1 MVVLIDT
8 NASINF
14 IIKRSDP
21 QLEAIIDVMKLC
33 ANDEIDGFFT
43 VLDSRTCLLYNILTF
58 ENDVDMR

>member
-1 MVVLIDT
+1 MVVIMDT
-8 NASINF
+8 IVAINF

-33 ANDEIDGFFT
+33 ANDEIDGIFT
-43 VLDSRTCLLYNILTF
+43 VLDSRTCLLYIILTF